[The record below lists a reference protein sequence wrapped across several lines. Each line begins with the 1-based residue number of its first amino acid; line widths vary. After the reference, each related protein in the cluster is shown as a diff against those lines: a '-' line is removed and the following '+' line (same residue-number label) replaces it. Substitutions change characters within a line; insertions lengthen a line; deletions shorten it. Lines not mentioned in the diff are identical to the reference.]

1 MSSDSPFW
9 LHSVSVVVT
18 AEFHNPSILNQSF
31 LVSQEIVPKD
41 WEVEEAITTPPFSV
55 LRYSNGIQW
64 IVEQS
69 KLTVSEKPES
79 SFQDEYQV
87 HQLANRYLE
96 KLPHV
101 PYRSLGLNCLVSMNC
116 LDPQHWL
123 IQKFLKP
130 ELQIEREF
138 KIVGMVPKFTF
149 ALEGALL
156 NLTFNDGEIQRGEDD
171 PESTVLIDC
180 NVHHEGPLESHEL
193 RAAIG
198 QWPDLQETTV
208 SVLRELIGEA

>member
-31 LVSQEIVPKD
+31 LVSQEIVSKD

-79 SFQDEYQV
+79 SFKDEYQV

-101 PYRSLGLNCLVSMNC
+101 PYRSLGLNCQVSMNC
-116 LDPQHWL
+116 LDPQ
-123 IQKFLKP
+123 
-130 ELQIEREF
+130 R
-138 KIVGMVPKFTF
+138 
-149 ALEGALL
+149 
-156 NLTFNDGEIQRGEDD
+156 
-171 PESTVLIDC
+171 
-180 NVHHEGPLESHEL
+180 
-193 RAAIG
+193 IG
-198 QWPDLQETTV
+198 L
-208 SVLRELIGEA
+208 SRNF

>member
-31 LVSQEIVPKD
+31 LVSQEIVSKD

-69 KLTVSEKPES
+69 KLTVTDNPKS
-79 SFQDEYQV
+79 SFQDEYAV
-87 HQLANRYLE
+87 HHLASTYLE

-101 PYRSLGLNCLVSMNC
+101 PYRSLGLNCVVSFKQANPQEWLV
-116 LDPQHWL
+116 QR
-123 IQKFLKP
+123 FLKP
-130 ELQIEREF
+130 EAWLEGEF
-138 KIVGMVPKFTF
+138 EVVGMVPRFVI
-149 ALEGALL
+149 AADNALL
-156 NLTFNDGEIQRGEDD
+156 HLTLNAEEMQRGDSD
-171 PESTVLIDC
+171 QESVVHIDC
-180 NVHHEGPLESHEL
+180 NFHYEGPLDSPAL
-193 RAAIG
+193 RLAISE
-198 QWPDLQETTV
+198 WPERQDTLIK
-208 SVLRELIGEA
+208 VLSNLKGDQ

>member
-31 LVSQEIVPKD
+31 LVSQEIVSKD

-101 PYRSLGLNCLVSMNC
+101 PYRSLGLNCLISMNC
-116 LDPQHWL
+116 LEPQHWL

-130 ELQIEREF
+130 ELHINREF
-138 KIVGMVPKFTF
+138 KIVGTVPKFTF
-149 ALEGALL
+149 DLEGALL

-171 PESTVLIDC
+171 PRSTVLIDC

-208 SVLRELIGEA
+208 TVLRELIGEA